1 MLVGFGVVR
10 GRVVYPDTSSRVG
23 GDGRRRY
30 KASEAQPG
38 LGFQSAKLRVATDKH
53 FEIALTPIASLFR
66 LTEAYRPSRP
76 LRRTRPPPAVGISHL
91 TRKNHSIKGV
101 IGERGTARQWE

>member
-10 GRVVYPDTSSRVG
+10 GRVVYPDTSSRVD

-38 LGFQSAKLRVATDKH
+38 LGFQSAKLRVATDKR
-53 FEIALTPIASLFR
+53 FEIALTPHCFPFSADRSLPPF
-66 LTEAYRPSRP
+66 PSAAP
-76 LRRTRPPPAVGISHL
+76 DPPAACRRHL
-91 TRKNHSIKGV
+91 PSYEEKSFD
-101 IGERGTARQWE
+101 